1 MSASLQFRAGHQLTM
16 TPFLQRSIQ
25 LLQLS
30 SLEFQQQVQELMG
43 TNPFIEN
50 TELEDGLDEAADP
63 GASESESD
71 SQDIEA
77 QADCALDEWWTGEGF
92 DLRSS
97 RPVDDDWDPMMR
109 VPSRPT
115 LREHL
120 HQQAGC
126 LRIGPRDRVIVQTLI
141 DAVDASGYLTT
152 PLEEVLA
159 LCPPAVEA
167 DQDDLRIALLRV
179 QAMDPVGVGARSVA
193 ECLTLQLQAC
203 DHDLAA
209 RDLALRIVSNHLDV
223 LAVHDFQRLQK
234 ALGCEA
240 GALQAATVLLRSLT
254 PRPGAGFGTEDTQFV
269 VADVIVTRQ
278 QGRWVAQINPEVIPK
293 IQVSRYYA
301 NILKGRREGGSAVS
315 QQMREA
321 RWLVRNVEQ
330 RFETIQR
337 VAQAIIDHQSR
348 FFDYGPLA
356 MRPLTLGEIAD
367 GLGLHESTVS
377 RVTSRKYMA
386 TPSGLFEF
394 KHFFGSHV
402 ETAAGAPCSSIA
414 VRALITEL
422 VSTESSDRPL
432 SDIKLTRLLEQRG
445 IKVARRTVSKY
456 RDALQIPSVD
466 VRRMSH
472 RPML

>member
-50 TELEDGLDEAADP
+50 TALEDGPDEATDSV
-63 GASESESD
+63 ASDAESD
-71 SQDIEA
+71 SPDIEA
-77 QADCALDEWWTGEGF
+77 QANAELDDAWTGESF
-92 DLRSS
+92 ELRSN

-120 HQQAGC
+120 HRQAGC
-126 LRIGPRDRVIVQTLI
+126 LRIGLRDRVILQTLI

-152 PLEEVLA
+152 PLEEILP
-159 LCPPAVEA
+159 LCPPEVEA

-203 DHDLAA
+203 EHDLMA
-209 RDLALRIVSNHLDV
+209 RELALKIVIDHLGV

-234 ALGCEA
+234 LLGCEA
-240 GALQAATVLLRSLT
+240 SALQAAIVLLRSLT
-254 PRPGAGFGTEDTQFV
+254 PRPGAGFGSEETQFV
-269 VADVIVTRQ
+269 VADVIVQRHL
-278 QGRWVAQINPEVIPK
+278 GKWVAVINPEVIPK
-293 IQVSRYYA
+293 IQVSRFYA
-301 NILKGRREGGSAVS
+301 NILKGRRDGGSAVS
-315 QQMREA
+315 EQMREA

-337 VAQAIIDHQSR
+337 VAQATIDHQSR
-348 FFDYGPLA
+348 FFEYGPLA

-422 VSTESSDRPL
+422 IGTESADRPL